1 MKEIKITNE
10 YKTKVLELFVVETEQ
25 LHYPSFRLKIAVK
38 TEEFEGRFDRN
49 IWITAS
55 DLDHFVG
62 KLTKLDESRSGYA
75 ELHSMSPEEFKIGFK
90 NIDTLGHIAVV
101 VELKKNSIPPSNY
114 QDHLKFEFEID
125 PSILPQI
132 INGLTNLSS

>member
-1 MKEIKITNE
+1 MKEMKITNE
-10 YKTKVLELFVVETEQ
+10 YKTKVIELFVVETER

-38 TEEFEGRFDRN
+38 TEEFEGQFDRN

-55 DLDHFVG
+55 DLDDFVG
-62 KLTKLDESRSGYA
+62 KLTKLDETRNGYA

-90 NIDTLGHIAVV
+90 NLDTLGHMAVV
-101 VELKKNSIPPSNY
+101 FELQQRSSPHNSY

-125 PSILPQI
+125 PSILPHI
-132 INGLTNLSS
+132 INDFITLGA